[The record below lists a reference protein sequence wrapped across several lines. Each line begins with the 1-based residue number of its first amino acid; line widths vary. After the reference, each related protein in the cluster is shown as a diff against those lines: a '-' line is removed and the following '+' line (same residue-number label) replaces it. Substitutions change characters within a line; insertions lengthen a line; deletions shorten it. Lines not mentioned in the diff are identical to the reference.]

1 MLPRAVIFASSTWT
15 LRPVAFF
22 KYDSSCSKEIFGI
35 SIPWLFTTIKVPMSL
50 VFATDVNKGSTFK
63 WDDNVLAFVSAKP
76 FGMKTKLSFA
86 LV

>member
-1 MLPRAVIFASSTWT
+1 M
-15 LRPVAFF
+15 
-22 KYDSSCSKEIFGI
+22 FGM
-35 SIPWLFTTIKVPMSL
+35 SIPWLFTTIRVPISL

-63 WDDNVLAFVSAKP
+63 WADNVLAFVFAKP